1 MVEGRER
8 SELAVEMPMRMSTR
22 KTVERAKRLRRT
34 MSPAEVLLW
43 QALRARPGGYKF
55 RHEHAAE
62 FCSLDFYCPKAALCI
77 EVDGDAHNMGDNP
90 ARDERRDAWL
100 CEQGIETVRIPA
112 KEVFDDLAPVVTLI
126 VEKCA
131 ARSPSTPFG
140 GPPPPQRRGRMS

>member
-22 KTVERAKRLRRT
+22 RTVERAKRLRRK
-34 MSPAEVLLW
+34 MSPAEIMLW
-43 QALRARPGGYKF
+43 RALRTRPGGYKF
-55 RHEHAAE
+55 RHEHAAG
-62 FCSLDFYCPKAALCI
+62 FYSLDFYCSKAALCV
-77 EVDGDAHNMGDNP
+77 EVDGDAHEMGDNT

-100 CEQGIETVRIPA
+100 LDQGIETVRIPA
-112 KEVFDDLAPVVTLI
+112 REVFDDLEPVVTLI

-131 ARSPSTPFG
+131 ARSPSTAYG